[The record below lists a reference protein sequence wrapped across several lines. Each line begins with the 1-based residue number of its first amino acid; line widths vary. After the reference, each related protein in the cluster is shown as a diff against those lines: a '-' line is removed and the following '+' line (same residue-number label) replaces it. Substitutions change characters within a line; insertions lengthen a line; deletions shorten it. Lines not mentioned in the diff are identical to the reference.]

1 MKSFANERNPMKS
14 WLCAVCAWLVCC
26 AAADA
31 SVGGQSFAGSITDF
45 AGTASLKL
53 KFIDDASKGDSG
65 LCEVKLNGKGPYDSS
80 YDAPPASTVT
90 QAEIIALSLDDAY
103 YVRYTVVSIDLK
115 QARGLLGR
123 VSSQLRIPAVMYGFG
138 FSTTGAKGVLVATEV
153 Q

>member
-1 MKSFANERNPMKS
+1 MKSL
-14 WLCAVCAWLVCC
+14 LCAMLAWLACC

-31 SVGGQSFAGSITDF
+31 SVGGQSFAGSIVDF

-53 KFIDDASKGDSG
+53 QFIDGDTNGDSG
-65 LCEVKLNGKGPYDSS
+65 LCLVKLNSKGPYNAS

-90 QAEIIALSLDDAY
+90 QAEIVALSLDDAY
-103 YVRYTVVSIDLK
+103 YVRYTVVSIDFK
-115 QARGLLGR
+115 QARGILGR
-123 VSSQLRIPAVMYGFG
+123 VSSQLGIPAVMYGFG